1 LVQVHTKDN
10 TELSPPFMAGWLI
23 NKFFPGGEQIKWKMA
38 AMFEAGLQVKMKED
52 TFTEYKERNPIAY
65 KKSDDDQFMKL
76 AVEDFQGSFSLLI
89 FGYVAATCAFCIE
102 LVVTYKAKA
111 KLNIV

>member
-1 LVQVHTKDN
+1 
-10 TELSPPFMAGWLI
+10 
-23 NKFFPGGEQIKWKMA
+23 
-38 AMFEAGLQVKMKED
+38 MFEAGLQVKMKED
-52 TFTEYKERNPIAY
+52 TFTAYKERNPIAY